1 MEAAKQWKALSKGL
15 QHIGIPTNDM
25 KKTGEF
31 YESLGFEAVYRTRNE
46 AASEDVAFFRLGNLT
61 LEVYE
66 NGQAAMKSGAIDH
79 IAIDVTDVEAAYA
92 LAQEQGLQ
100 IVSNGIEA
108 LPFWEK
114 GVRFF
119 IVLGPNQERVEF
131 NQYL

>member
-31 YESLGFEAVYRTRNE
+31 YESLGFEAVYRTWNE
-46 AASEDVAFFRLGNLT
+46 AAGEDVAFFRLGNLT

-66 NGQAAMKSGAIDH
+66 NGQAVMKSGAIDH